1 MSIED
6 LKIQLAKEAYL
17 RLVFE
22 SQDMES
28 NENLEKMAE
37 TAIGLS
43 GVFVDTYNKIH
54 STKISP
60 SFFKKSVN
68 GQIKELK

>member
-1 MSIED
+1 MAIEE

-22 SQDMES
+22 SKDMES
-28 NENLEKMAE
+28 YEDLVKMAE

-60 SFFKKSVN
+60 SFFKKAVN
-68 GQIKELK
+68 GQIKG